1 MVDLMNNKDKKEMVV
16 IEINNHPLAVTRY
29 NCKTILLRIVESLR
43 CDTCNDHRFKSY
55 DDAEACRMH
64 SIIKLRYALNE
75 LENYSNVDILVSK
88 KEEQ

>member
-1 MVDLMNNKDKKEMVV
+1 MNNKDKKEMVV

-43 CDTCNDHRFKSY
+43 CDTCNDHRFTSY
-55 DDAEACRMH
+55 NDAEVCRMH

-75 LENYSNVDILVSK
+75 LEKYSNVDVLVSK
-88 KEEQ
+88 KIEP